1 MKSKAQAAK
10 NTKRGSLVAPVEVTN
25 GKKTIA
31 PKVKAA
37 TPLEVAAVELFGNDA
52 EAAAA
57 HGIKLEK
64 GKKSPGKPRS
74 PAEAAIA
81 APAKKEGKGATILRL
96 IGRDQGATL
105 SEIMTATDWLPHSV
119 GGFIFTASKKRTLE
133 CTKSEAGERTY
144 KLVE

>member
-10 NTKRGSLVAPVEVTN
+10 NTKRGALVAPVKVTN

-31 PKVKAA
+31 LKLKAA
-37 TPLEVAAVELFGNDA
+37 TPLEVTAVELFGNDV
-52 EAAAA
+52 EAAA

-64 GKKSPGKPRS
+64 GKKSPAKPTS

-96 IGRDQGATL
+96 IGRDQGANP
-105 SEIMTATDWLPHSV
+105 SEIMTATDGLPHSV
-119 GGFIFTASKKRTLE
+119 RGFISTASKKRLIE
-133 CTKSEAGERTY
+133 YSKDEAGERTY
-144 KLVE
+144 KLID